1 MKINMQKT
9 YKIWAI
15 SVLSIAFI
23 VGLTGCKSTA
33 DKVTEKV
40 IEHATNSSVDVDSS
54 TNTVRINTNGASWE
68 TGDSVSLP
76 ANFPDDIY
84 VADGKLKV
92 AIASDATQGFTV
104 SLESTESVANLKTLY
119 ENELKSDGWTIANTI
134 DIQGSSSVM
143 ATKAKRNV
151 TVSIG
156 PNEDKSKSVVSIN
169 TYTDTTPVT
178 PNSNS

>member
-1 MKINMQKT
+1 MKNTKYFWVIPPLFLALT
-9 YKIWAI
+9 
-15 SVLSIAFI
+15 L
-23 VGLTGCKSTA
+23 GLTGCKSAA
-33 DKVTEKV
+33 DKAVEKAV
-40 IEHATNSSVDVDSS
+40 EHATNTSVDVDSS
-54 TNTVRINTNGASWE
+54 TNTVRINANGASWE

-104 SLESTESVANLKTLY
+104 SLESTESVANLKALY
-119 ENELKSDGWTIANTI
+119 EKELKADGWTITNTI

-143 ATKAKRNV
+143 ATKAKRSV
-151 TVSIG
+151 TVTIG

-169 TYTDTTPVT
+169 TYVDTTPT
-178 PNSNS
+178 APNSNS